1 MQTKS
6 RWPTFVVPEGAFLP
20 LSGVSFPL
28 LAEVTPA
35 PLPDGLDCAPLALL
49 LAAAVVGSRSRVFCT
64 LPIPFCLLPDSGV
77 RGRL

>member
-1 MQTKS
+1 MSTKL
-6 RWPTFVVPEGAFLP
+6 PTFVFPEGAFFP
-20 LSGVSFPL
+20 FSGVSFPL

-49 LAAAVVGSRSRVFCT
+49 LAAAVVGSGSRVVCP
-64 LPIPFCLLPDSGV
+64 LAIPFCLLPDSGV